1 MIVVVGGS
9 GTLGRLVV
17 AGLLDR
23 GEQVRVVV
31 RDTARATK
39 VLGPDVEVVAADVRQ
54 LGTLD
59 AAVKGASTVVSA
71 VHGFLGGRGAGPT
84 DVDRDGNANLVAAA
98 KTTGADVVL
107 MSVIG
112 AAADSPLD
120 LFRAKYAAEHH
131 LRASGVPF
139 TVVRSGPFLETWVGV
154 MRKTAGKGGRPM
166 VFGRGEQPNP
176 FVSAVDVA
184 TVVALAA
191 TTTTLRGKVLEV
203 AGEPVTMVE
212 LARAVQVADGRT
224 SKPRHLPRA
233 MLRAMSIL
241 AGPVNPAFARQ
252 NKAALM
258 MDTVD
263 IGGSDP
269 SLRTRLGLPRARTLA
284 DVLAETSVD
293 SRLM

>member
-1 MIVVVGGS
+1 MIVVVGGT

-17 AGLLDR
+17 ADLLAR

-31 RDTARATK
+31 RNTARATE

-54 LGTLD
+54 PGSLD
-59 AAVKGASTVVSA
+59 ATVQGASTVVAA
-71 VHGFLGGRGAGPT
+71 VHGFLGGRGAGPA
-84 DVDRDGNANLVAAA
+84 DVDRDGNAHLLAAA
-98 KTTGADVVL
+98 KTTAADVVL

-112 AAADSPLD
+112 AAPDSPLD
-120 LFRAKYAAEHH
+120 LFRAKYAAEQN

-154 MRKTAGKGGRPM
+154 MRKTAGKSGRPM
-166 VFGRGEQPNP
+166 VFGRGAQPIA

-184 TVVALAA
+184 AVVALAA

-203 AGEPVTMVE
+203 AGAPVTMVE

-224 SKPRHLPRA
+224 GEPRHLPRA

-241 AGPVNPAFARQ
+241 AGAVNPAFARQ
-252 NKAALM
+252 NQAALM
-258 MDTVD
+258 MDTAD
-263 IGGSDP
+263 LGDGDP
-269 SLRTRLGLPRARTLA
+269 HLRSQLGLSPARTPKN
-284 DVLAETSVD
+284 VLGEAGVG
-293 SRLM
+293 SRR